1 MIEAFYLVKESGLP
15 IYTYHQ
21 GDKKGTEFDDLV
33 SSFLA
38 AIDVFSAENFK
49 GRIKAIV
56 LEDNRK
62 LYFRSFKIG
71 GNKILKFIALTGTDN
86 IGELDGKMINL
97 KWIMEKLGKYLDDP
111 TGGIPRVLE
120 AEIVEKI
127 KGLLSSPSRSAPN
140 GRGQNALDDQMSA
153 RQLPR

>member
-15 IYTYHQ
+15 IYTFHQ
-21 GDKKGTEFDDLV
+21 DDKKASDFDDLV
-33 SSFLA
+33 SPFLA
-38 AIDVFSAENFK
+38 AIDLFSAENFK

-71 GNKILKFIALTGTDN
+71 GNKLIKFIALTDTDN

-97 KWIMEKLGKYLDDP
+97 KWIMEKLGKYLDAP
-111 TGGIPRVLE
+111 AGGMPRHLE
-120 AEIVEKI
+120 DEIVEKI
-127 KGLLSSPSRSAPN
+127 KGLLASPPSTSTIE
-140 GRGQNALDDQMSA
+140 RGQHAVGSQMS
-153 RQLPR
+153 PRRF

>member
-1 MIEAFYLVKESGLP
+1 MIEAFYLVKESGLS

-21 GDKKGTEFDDLV
+21 DDKKASDLDDLI
-33 SSFLA
+33 SPFLA
-38 AIDVFSAENFK
+38 AIDLFSTENFK

-62 LYFRSFKIG
+62 LYFRSFKIA
-71 GNKILKFIALTGTDN
+71 GNKIIKFIALTNTDN

-97 KWIMEKLGKYLDDP
+97 KWIMERLGKYLDDP
-111 TGGIPRVLE
+111 TGRLPRQLE

-127 KGLLSSPSRSAPN
+127 KGLLSSPPHGAVH
-140 GRGQNALDDQMSA
+140 GRGENAPDGAMSA
-153 RQLPR
+153 RRLPR